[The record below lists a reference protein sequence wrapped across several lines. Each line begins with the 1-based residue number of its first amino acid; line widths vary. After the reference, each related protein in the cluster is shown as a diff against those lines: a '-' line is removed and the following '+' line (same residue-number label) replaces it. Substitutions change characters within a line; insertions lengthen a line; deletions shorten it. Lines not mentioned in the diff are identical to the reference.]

1 MDLFH
6 HRKGLE
12 QLEQTGVQYAVYYH
26 RAGEPFFQANTERFS
41 SASIIKVPILLAWLH
56 LERAGWVDRN
66 ECCDLD
72 REPVVKGAGYSW
84 KLAQRR
90 LPYHDVLLMMIALS
104 DNLCTNAVIE
114 RIGLKRLQEVI
125 RDEFGLTHTAVQRKL
140 MDYAAR
146 ARGLDNTVGA
156 HDAVRLYELV
166 RALPEAERAWVDS
179 LLASCQDDTLL
190 KRNVPRDRVRFC
202 HKTGSIPGVLHD
214 WGYTRRE
221 EIFLFTNAVR
231 DEMRVVEIFG
241 QLGEA
246 LAEGLTEDEA
256 E

>member
-1 MDLFH
+1 M
-6 HRKGLE
+6 GLR
-12 QLEQTGVQYAVYYH
+12 YAFYY
-26 RAGEPFFQANTERFS
+26 RQAGDPVFAANAERFA

-56 LERAGWVDRN
+56 LERAGQVDRF

-114 RIGLKRLQEVI
+114 RIGLERLNAVI
-125 RDEFGLTHTAVQRKL
+125 HGPLGLAHSAVERKL
-140 MDYAAR
+140 MDFAAR
-146 ARGLDNTVGA
+146 QRGLDNYIGA
-156 HDAVRLYELV
+156 ADAVRLYTLV
-166 RALPEAERAWVDS
+166 KGLPADERTWVEG
-179 LLASCQDDTLL
+179 LLSACQDDTLL
-190 KRNVPRDRVRFC
+190 KRNVPRDRVRFF

-214 WGYTRRE
+214 WGYTQRCE
-221 EIFLFTNAVR
+221 MFLLTNGVT
-231 DEMRVVEIFG
+231 DEARVVAVFG
-241 QLGEA
+241 ALGEA
-246 LAEGLTEDEA
+246 LAEGVTEDED